1 MMAAVIVVALLG
13 GGGGAY
19 LLRKHAPHTSAAT
32 AGVAPQIAPAVVP
45 PRGEAAEPAAPPS
58 TGTAEPVGSV
68 MASTFPPSEGPIEVP
83 SGHHHHGKH
92 ATADAA
98 KGVPAASGSAVV
110 PAPDFAQ
117 DLAPEAPPPAAV
129 SAVKVRLS
137 NIHVANVAAT
147 SVTAAL
153 PVGSFARC
161 YHGPPAS
168 HATATVHLDLT
179 KTTTL
184 AHCSISD
191 SDLADLG
198 ACVVN
203 ATKRVLVS
211 GVPAGGATADVQVD
225 FDSP

>member
-1 MMAAVIVVALLG
+1 MAAVIVVALLG

-19 LLRKHAPHTSAAT
+19 LLRKHAPHTSTAT
-32 AGVAPQIAPAVVP
+32 TGVAPQIAPSVVP
-45 PRGEAAEPAAPPS
+45 TRAEAAEPAAPPS
-58 TGTAEPVGSV
+58 TGTAEPLGSV
-68 MASTFPPSEGPIEVP
+68 AGSTFPPSEAPIEVP
-83 SGHHHHGKH
+83 SGHHRHGKH
-92 ATADAA
+92 AAEAT
-98 KGVPAASGSAVV
+98 KGAPAASESAVV
-110 PAPDFAQ
+110 SARDFAQ
-117 DLAPEAPPPAAV
+117 DLAPESSPVAAV

-137 NIHVANVAAT
+137 NVHAANVAAA

-184 AHCSISD
+184 ARCSISD